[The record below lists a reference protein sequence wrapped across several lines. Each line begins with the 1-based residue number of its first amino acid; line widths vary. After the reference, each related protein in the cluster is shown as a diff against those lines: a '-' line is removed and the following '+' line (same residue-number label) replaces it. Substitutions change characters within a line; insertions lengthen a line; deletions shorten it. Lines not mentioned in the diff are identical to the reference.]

1 MPTPKPRRST
11 VKEPLFFAGR
21 MHDIRVPGLG
31 ILSVCC
37 EGPSCEICAKAA
49 AAAPAASTGPTD
61 G

>member
-1 MPTPKPRRST
+1 MPKPTPRRSS
-11 VKEPLFFAGR
+11 VREPRVFAGR

-37 EGPSCEICAKAA
+37 EGPGCEICAKAA
-49 AAAPAASTGPTD
+49 QAAAASKEPAD